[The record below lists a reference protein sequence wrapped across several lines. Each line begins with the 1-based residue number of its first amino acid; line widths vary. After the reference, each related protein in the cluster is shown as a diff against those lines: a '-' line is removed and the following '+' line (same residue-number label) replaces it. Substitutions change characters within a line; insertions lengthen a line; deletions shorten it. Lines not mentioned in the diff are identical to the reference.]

1 MPWLSEPQHDA
12 APFGETPQLLN
23 APAPIVAARESAA
36 KASDIATIVPARM
49 ESRNDFGADISEVRR
64 MRSPW

>member
-1 MPWLSEPQHDA
+1 MPWLSEPQHDT
-12 APFGETPQLLN
+12 APLGETPQLLN

-36 KASDIATIVPARM
+36 KASDIATIVAARM
-49 ESRNDFGADISEVRR
+49 ERRSDFGTDISEVGR